1 MILIYFKVVAET
13 LVQLNT
19 CSGSTPTWASQSVL
33 YHCILY
39 ALVGHCTLHIHTAA
53 PLPTRSA
60 HLTLLSP
67 CGLLCCAVLQ
77 VFSMGDIRP
86 SGVADPEARAALVW
100 ILGHFGQHI
109 DSECF
114 LKQ

>member
-39 ALVGHCTLHIHTAA
+39 AFSWTLHTTYTYCSASPHTQCPSYIIVTVRLAV
-53 PLPTRSA
+53 
-60 HLTLLSP
+60 
-67 CGLLCCAVLQ
+67 LCCAA
-77 VFSMGDIRP
+77 
-86 SGVADPEARAALVW
+86 GV
-100 ILGHFGQHI
+100 QHG
-109 DSECF
+109 
-114 LKQ
+114 